1 MEEKKNRYRSGSE
14 GSACSKLLFCC
25 LFAILFLALSPLG
38 FQIGHAAQVTLSWD
52 PNAETDL
59 AGYKV
64 SYGKAS
70 GNYDTTVD
78 VGKITGCT
86 LDGLQEGTTY
96 YFAAKAY
103 NTASLE
109 SGYSNEVSYSAPV
122 PPESYT
128 LATTC
133 GANGSISPSG
143 TVSAVSGASQTFT
156 MTPNAGYQVASVVVD
171 GVTVGTS
178 PSYTFSNITANHTLA
193 ATFSPVTKYT
203 ITTSRNSFGS
213 ISPSGTVSV
222 SAGAS
227 QTFTFT
233 PKTGYRIS
241 SVTVD
246 GSSVGRPASYTFNNV
261 TSNHSIKVLFTKQYR
276 LP

>member
-1 MEEKKNRYRSGSE
+1 MEEKKNRYRFDGKRGIFSQ
-14 GSACSKLLFCC
+14 LLFSC
-25 LFAILFLALSPLG
+25 LFAILFLAFSPLG
-38 FQIGHAAQVTLSWD
+38 FHTGHAAQVTLSWD
-52 PNAETDL
+52 PNMETDL

-86 LDGLQEGTTY
+86 LDGLQEGITY

-103 NTASLE
+103 NIASLE

-122 PPESYT
+122 TPVSYT

-133 GANGSISPSG
+133 GTNGSISPSG
-143 TVSAVSGASQTFT
+143 TVSATSGANQTFT
-156 MTPNAGYQVASVVVD
+156 ITPNAGYQIASVVVD

-193 ATFSPVTKYT
+193 ATFSPVAVYA

-233 PKTGYRIS
+233 PKRGYRIA

-246 GSSVGRPASYTFNNV
+246 GSSVGSPASYTYNNV